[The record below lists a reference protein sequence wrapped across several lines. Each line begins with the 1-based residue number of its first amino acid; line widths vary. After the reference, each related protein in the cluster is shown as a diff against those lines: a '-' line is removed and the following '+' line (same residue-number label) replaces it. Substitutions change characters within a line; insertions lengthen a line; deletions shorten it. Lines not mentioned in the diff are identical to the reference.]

1 MISAWFLNIFIPP
14 TSDILKSV
22 GEGGCQM
29 MTLYVPGEAG
39 NSEMVKHVHEK
50 VDVQKKSNLHTII
63 V

>member
-1 MISAWFLNIFIPP
+1 MVSAWFLNIFIPP

-22 GEGGCQM
+22 GEGRCQM

-50 VDVQKKSNLHTII
+50 VDV
-63 V
+63 